1 MCRGFRGNGVKVTTG
16 VLAIVMAV
24 SATTVR
30 ADGPSE
36 EGSGTAGSSV
46 ARPKIARLG
55 DNFRNIYIA
64 LQYQGPIGLIERSGE
79 AINMPT
85 VKRLQSAMDC
95 IGFKYGGK
103 GRRAE
108 FKFADDILDLVV
120 IQTKAEEQESLL
132 KRLIQEFGEPSASND
147 RDTVFLDAGV
157 LLRTDPHT
165 VVFFSDR
172 MKDWYGKF

>member
-1 MCRGFRGNGVKVTTG
+1 MGREFRGKSVMVTMG
-16 VLAIVMAV
+16 VLAILMAA
-24 SATTVR
+24 SAATAR
-30 ADGPSE
+30 ADGPAE
-36 EGSGTAGSSV
+36 EGSSAVGGSV
-46 ARPKIARLG
+46 ARPEVARLG
-55 DNFRNIYIA
+55 DHFRNIYID
-64 LQYQGPIGLIERSGE
+64 LQYQCPIGLIEHPGE

-132 KRLIQEFGEPSASND
+132 ERLIQEFGEPSASND
-147 RDTVFLDAGV
+147 RDTVFMDAGV